1 MFKIGLHLFLRV
13 ILHLFC
19 EENAVIT
26 GNIVVAIDD
35 IEVVVAVVEGA
46 AASLNSCCTSSDTSA
61 RFFYIVHFVV
71 INQLYLILR
80 PL

>member
-1 MFKIGLHLFLRV
+1 MGLHIFLRV
-13 ILHLFC
+13 FLHLFC

-35 IEVVVAVVEGA
+35 VEVVVAVVEGA

-61 RFFYIVHFVV
+61 RLFYIVHFVV
-71 INQLYLILR
+71 INQLYSISR
-80 PL
+80 HCTMR